1 MNIEKL
7 KNDRVLEFEEYCKK
21 HRRELDDS
29 FLYDEDLKDFEPNDE
44 NPTYIVTNQHGDIVG
59 VASLMIDDYS
69 KRGRKAR
76 FRIFHSE
83 IENMECYSMLMKA
96 ILNHTDG
103 LDKVFVFVPFVNSK
117 LAKFL
122 EGLKFMVERY
132 TFVLV
137 REDLKVPQYSLK
149 EDFVVRTFQSGDEE
163 IWCEVRNASFAKLQG
178 SETPVTPDMVQKM
191 MSNEDH
197 IEGGSMI
204 LFHKNS
210 PVGVIRGSDDEYEN
224 APIMN
229 IGPIAIIPEYQGQGL
244 GRSLLRASLN
254 FAKEKSYKKTILCV
268 NADNEQAKA
277 LYIQEGFKQV
287 EAVTCYNFELFKGN
301 EKASKI

>member
-1 MNIEKL
+1 MKIEML
-7 KNDRVLEFEEYCKK
+7 KNNRIHDFVDYCKK
-21 HRRELDDS
+21 HRKELDDS
-29 FLYDEDLKDFEPNDE
+29 FLYEEDLKAFEPNDE

-59 VASLMIDDYS
+59 AASLMIDDYS

-83 IENMECYSMLMKA
+83 IENIECYSIMMQA
-96 ILNHTDG
+96 ILKHTDG
-103 LDKVFVFVPFVNSK
+103 LDKVFVFVPFVNTK
-117 LAKFL
+117 LAEIL
-122 EGLKFMVERY
+122 EGLKFLVERHS
-132 TFVLV
+132 FVLV
-137 REDLKVPQYSLK
+137 REDLEVPKFSLK
-149 EDFVVRTFQSGDEE
+149 KDYEVRTFQSGDEE

-178 SETPVTPDMVQKM
+178 SETPITPDMVQKM
-191 MSNEDH
+191 MSDEDH

-210 PVGVIRGSDDEYEN
+210 PIGVIRGSEDEYEN

-229 IGPIAIIPEYQGQGL
+229 IGPVAIIPEYQGQGL
-244 GRSLLRASLN
+244 GRSLLRASLQ

-268 NADNEQAKA
+268 NGDNEQAKA

-287 EAVTCYNFELFKGN
+287 EAVTCYNYVL
-301 EKASKI
+301 SK